1 MGKAVQKFSQT
12 SSDYSNNIYLGGFN
26 AVQVIGSFSC
36 PLRRRLEFVVES
48 IKLGPFGFQSSG
60 TGFFT
65 FILVDDQIAVAR
77 GQGGGLALWARE
89 A

>member
-1 MGKAVQKFSQT
+1 MQKFSKT
-12 SSDYSNNIYLGGFN
+12 TTDYSNNIYLFGQP

-36 PLRRRLEFVVES
+36 PLRRKLEFVVES
-48 IKLGPFGFQSSG
+48 IKLGPFGFSSKG

-65 FILVDDQIAVAR
+65 FITVDDSIAVAR